1 MRRLEALNPAVE
13 LAAVEEPLTAA
24 NIEKLF
30 GEHDLVLDCTDNF
43 AIRFLLNDAAV
54 LTSTP
59 LIAASVYQYEGQL
72 QLYDPSDQGACLRCL
87 WQEPPATDHL
97 HNCATAGVL
106 GPIAGVFGGGGHYNA
121 AGFTSQETVD
131 EIVDTITE
139 LLR

>member
-1 MRRLEALNPAVE
+1 MYLAAAGVGLITVCDRDSLEVSNLHRQILFDTQSVGQSKTRLALRRLEALNPAVE

-30 GEHDLVLDCTDNF
+30 AEHDLVLDCTDNF

-87 WQEPPATDHL
+87 W
-97 HNCATAGVL
+97 
-106 GPIAGVFGGGGHYNA
+106 
-121 AGFTSQETVD
+121 
-131 EIVDTITE
+131 
-139 LLR
+139 